1 MPGSHSHPVGLRCTY
16 ASLMM
21 WAPVAGDKEQMY
33 IELVQGLGETIVGNW
48 PGCAL
53 SYTAEKAH
61 LPSLAV
67 ASAAP
72 ESFPDG
78 LISIRGFCSKSHALR
93 PAEGGSV
100 IIFRSDSNGED
111 LEAFAGAGAT

>member
-1 MPGSHSHPVGLRCTY
+1 MYHQHLVWVLFAGSN
-16 ASLMM
+16 
-21 WAPVAGDKEQMY
+21 EQMY

-53 SYTAEKAH
+53 SYTAEKAQ
-61 LPSLAV
+61 LPSLA
-67 ASAAP
+67 ADSDAP

-78 LISIRGFCSKSHALR
+78 LITIKGFCTKSRALR
-93 PAEGGSV
+93 VAEGGSV

-111 LEAFAGAGAT
+111 LEG